1 VSVIIDKYVTRLN
14 AEDTEFWTVKEVI
27 KFLLQ
32 ENTQISFTNFY
43 EVFLAKMQRE
53 RSKTHT
59 NNYKVAFSS
68 LRKFAGKEQ
77 FYFSEI
83 TSKLINAWIESL
95 SHTKRAKNMYPYLIS
110 AVFKAGTLFYNDY
123 ERGIIKIKNQPF
135 VHVKIP
141 DAETSNKRALE
152 IEYLRKIFDY
162 DLSKL
167 EKTDERILGKDIA
180 MLIFCLAGINVRDLF
195 LMRDTNFIN
204 GKLCYSRAKTKG
216 KRKDKAYIEIN
227 VPEMILPLFEKY
239 RGNNGSLFN
248 FAEKYRYGN
257 ILLLVVNRVLKQIAG
272 ELQIPENVTT
282 YVFRHSWATIA
293 QNDCGATTAL
303 VAFALNHS
311 TEYRVTK
318 GYIKTDFSPIDRLN
332 EKVLEFVFG

>member
-32 ENTQISFTNFY
+32 ENTQISFTNFFD
-43 EVFLAKMQRE
+43 VFVAKMINE
-53 RSKTHT
+53 RGEGQSD
-59 NNYKVAFSS
+59 NYKSAYSS

-95 SHTKRAKNMYPYLIS
+95 SHTRRAKNMYPYLIS

-123 ERGIIKIKNQPF
+123 ERSIIKIKNQPF
-135 VHVKIP
+135 MHVKIP
-141 DAETSNKRALE
+141 DIEVAEKRALE
-152 IEYLRKIFDY
+152 VEYLKKIFDY
-162 DLSKL
+162 DLSSF

-195 LMRDTNFIN
+195 LIHDSNFIN
-204 GKLCYSRAKTKG
+204 GKLCYSRAKTRG
-216 KRKDKAYIEIN
+216 KRKDKAYIEIT
-227 VPEMILPLFEKY
+227 VPEMVLPLIKKYKGTKGNLFFFSEKY
-239 RGNNGSLFN
+239 HQSNSFVD
-248 FAEKYRYGN
+248 
-257 ILLLVVNRVLKQIAG
+257 IVNKGLKQITD
-272 ELQIPENVTT
+272 ELQIPEKVTT